1 MIADLD
7 ESFSCKV
14 CKHSTISD
22 FSGIVYPK
30 ASWSKHDIPSCWEEE
45 GREDVGEG
53 REKRR
58 VRRGRKREEGG
69 GKREE
74 EREEGGDGNGEE
86 GGKSIQRH
94 TLIHSNNP
102 PPLGILL
109 ITHKHR

>member
-1 MIADLD
+1 MVANLD
-7 ESFSCKV
+7 ESLSCKV

-45 GREDVGEG
+45 GREDVGEDVGEG

-58 VRRGRKREEGG
+58 VRRGRKRG

-74 EREEGGDGNGEE
+74 EREDGGDGNGEE
-86 GGKSIQRH
+86 GGK
-94 TLIHSNNP
+94 
-102 PPLGILL
+102 GIL
-109 ITHKHR
+109 